1 MLKEKGNLAI
11 SSDEE
16 DSKKGEKSDND
27 GEDADEDFGF
37 DPERYVPF
45 NEKCDFSEAMR
56 KVSKDGLTKIV
67 EYLKE
72 KQPEAVED
80 LGNER
85 L

>member
-1 MLKEKGNLAI
+1 MSKEKGNLAI

>member
-1 MLKEKGNLAI
+1 MSKEKGNLAI

-72 KQPEAVED
+72 KQPESVED